1 MRVYIHTTGCS
12 INQALGEILLKI
24 IEKYDISQNPLEA
37 DIVILNLCAVKKPT
51 EDKGIALAKKLVSMK
66 KHVIITG
73 CLAESSH
80 KRIKREIPQANIIST
95 GYILSMG
102 IDAIIQR
109 ILKGEK
115 IIVTGAPVQLKY
127 PTERTMKNPLIGIV
141 PIAFGCTNN
150 CTYCIDRRIWG
161 RVKSMPLEEVVREVW
176 KLLDKGAV
184 EIRLTAHDTTAYGL
198 DRGYTLVDLLEKI
211 LTREGEYRIRIGMA
225 SPNTFYRIADALL
238 DIIKSDNR
246 VYNFVHI
253 PVQSGSDRILRLMR
267 RPYTVDEYRR
277 IFTKV
282 RKILGE
288 DATIATDIISAFPTE
303 TDEDHKATV
312 KLLQDLKPDVVNLS
326 RYGDRP
332 GVPSST
338 IRPKVHSKI
347 AKKRT
352 KELFELIRKIS
363 YERNLRFVNKK
374 MNVLFLEKKGLYAGR
389 ADNNRIVYVNNHVE
403 LGKFH
408 TVKIENITW
417 KALYGTINL

>member
-1 MRVYIHTTGCS
+1 M
-12 INQALGEILLKI
+12 GEILLKN
-24 IEKYDISQNPLEA
+24 IEKYDITEDPSEA
-37 DIVILNLCAVKKPT
+37 NIIILNLCAVKKPT

-80 KRIKREIPQANIIST
+80 NRIKREIPEANIVST

-102 IDAIIQR
+102 IDTIIQK

-115 IIVTGAPVQLKY
+115 ITITGAPVQLKY
-127 PTERTMKNPLIGIV
+127 PTERIMKNPFVGIV

-150 CTYCIDRRIWG
+150 CAYCIDKRIWG
-161 RVKSMPLEEVVREVW
+161 RIRSIPLEEVVREIW
-176 KLLDKGAV
+176 KLLDRGAV
-184 EIRLTAHDTTAYGL
+184 EIRLTAHDTAAYGL

-211 LTREGEYRIRIGMA
+211 LTRDGEYRIRIGMA
-225 SPNTFYRIADALL
+225 SPNTFRRIADALL
-238 DIIKSDNR
+238 DIIKNDDR

-267 RPYTVDEYRR
+267 RPYTADEYVR

-282 RKILGE
+282 RKTLGE

-303 TDEDHKATV
+303 TEEDHKATIR
-312 KLLQDLKPDVVNLS
+312 LIQNLKPDIVNLS

-338 IRPKVHSKI
+338 IRPKIHSKI
-347 AKKRT
+347 AKRRT

-363 YERNLRFVNKK
+363 YERNLRFVNKE
-374 MNVLFLEKKGLYAGR
+374 MDVLFLEKKGLYAGR
-389 ADNNRIVYVNNHVE
+389 ANNNRIVYVNNHVE
-403 LGKFH
+403 LGKFY
-408 TVKIENITW
+408 TVKIRNTTW
-417 KALYGTINL
+417 KALYGTVNL